1 MPEAVTVASAC
12 DAIDQIAIE
21 QAQALAET
29 QHTPLDAAWRL
40 ISTEFLR
47 RCRVRSPVALEA
59 DGRATKWRCRA
70 RLYNM
75 NRPDEAEADSDP
87 DRPADAMGETV
98 LGGLPAVADWLATL
112 ARNFHA
118 GATSTLARNFHA
130 GADVT
135 GLDGATLRHRLKALR
150 PTISRRKGNA
160 VWRVPYQVHAPRP
173 EYDGDRRGPAQVHT
187 QDWMARVDVIRV
199 ETTKETE
206 TNG

>member
-21 QAQALAET
+21 QAQALVAT
-29 QHTPLDAAWRL
+29 QGIPLDAAWRL

-59 DGRATKWRCRA
+59 DGRATKWRCRV

-87 DRPADAMGETV
+87 DRPADAMGDTV

-118 GATSTLARNFHA
+118 DASLA
-130 GADVT
+130 
-135 GLDGATLRHRLKALR
+135 GLDSQTLRHRLKALR

-160 VWRVPYQVHAPRP
+160 VWRVPYQMQ
-173 EYDGDRRGPAQVHT
+173 PAQIGLGRPAA

-206 TNG
+206 TNARD

>member
-12 DAIDQIAIE
+12 DVIDVTAIE
-21 QAQALAET
+21 QAQALAAT
-29 QHTPLDAAWRL
+29 QGIPLGAAWRL

-59 DGRATKWRCRA
+59 DGRATKWRCRV

-87 DRPADAMGETV
+87 DLPADAMGETV

-112 ARNFHA
+112 ARGFHA
-118 GATSTLARNFHA
+118 DTQTA
-130 GADVT
+130 
-135 GLDGATLRHRLKALR
+135 GLDGATLRHRLKSLR

-160 VWRVPYQVHAPRP
+160 VWRVPYQMGEKL
-173 EYDGDRRGPAQVHT
+173 EYVSGGRFGSHT
-187 QDWMARVDVIRV
+187 EMKDWMARVDVIRV
-199 ETTKETE
+199 EPTTKET
-206 TNG
+206 TT